1 MKKRILPS
9 VLAALLFFAL
19 LACSPAAE
27 PIIPSDNSLR
37 IGIAPFTQPAGT
49 SDLMAGYTS
58 DMTPRLSPAAFLK
71 LDSDFAALLGKMSK
85 RGFIEVERARAHME
99 RTPKKANMPAFDYW
113 LLVGR
118 LMGLD
123 LLIVPQ
129 IHSMQERQGGEMGAS
144 RPAAVSMDFFL
155 LDIPNKALLARS
167 RYDERQRPLLDNLM
181 DIDKFISRRGQW
193 VDVETLAKEGMYKAI
208 KDFGL

>member
-1 MKKRILPS
+1 MKRQILPL
-9 VLAALLFFAL
+9 VIAALLLCAAQ
-19 LACSPAAE
+19 ACSPAAE
-27 PIIPSDNSLR
+27 PLIPSDNSLR
-37 IGIAPFTQPAGT
+37 IGIAPFSQPVGT

-58 DMTPRLSPAAFLK
+58 DMTPRVDSKVFLK
-71 LDSDFAALLGKMSK
+71 LDSDFAELLGQMSK
-85 RGFIEVERARAHME
+85 RGFTEVERARAHME
-99 RTPKKANMPAFDYW
+99 RQPKGANVPAFDYW
-113 LLVGR
+113 LSIGR

-123 LLIVPQ
+123 LIIVPQ
-129 IHSMQERQGGEMGAS
+129 IHAWQERQGGELGAS